1 MSLNTAAT
9 PFVSASPYEVN
20 TPYDVEQHLYD
31 TPAAIAQDNEMAQQ
45 FLREHNAPDHI
56 RDQAGHCKPLLDLQE
71 RDHEERIKKLE
82 KRLDVMYVVVNS
94 LNEDFSHFALEHWK
108 PFQESLIKYFGHRCH
123 GAFCTDAAPHSPVVP
138 PPSPRSGGSSSP
150 IPSLESCSPL
160 SDGEAFVREDS
171 SESDDLYWS
180 VLSAVEQITTGSNV
194 VEVRGVETS
203 RQVWFGL
210 GAGGVR
216 SGTDGDE

>member
-1 MSLNTAAT
+1 MSLNAAAT

-56 RDQAGHCKPLLDLQE
+56 WEQAGHYKPLLDLQE
-71 RDHEERIKKLE
+71 RDREERIAKLE

-108 PFQESLIKYFGHRCH
+108 PFQESLFRYFGHRCH

-138 PPSPRSGGSSSP
+138 PPSPGSGSPSSP
-150 IPSLESCSPL
+150 VPSLESCSSF
-160 SDGEAFVREDS
+160 SDGEANLEEDS
-171 SESDDLYWS
+171 SESNDSYWS
-180 VLSAVEQITTGSNV
+180 VLSAVEQVTTGSNA
-194 VEVRGVETS
+194 VEVRDIETAG
-203 RQVWFGL
+203 QVWFGL
-210 GAGGVR
+210 GSGGVR
-216 SGTDGDE
+216 AGVEGDE